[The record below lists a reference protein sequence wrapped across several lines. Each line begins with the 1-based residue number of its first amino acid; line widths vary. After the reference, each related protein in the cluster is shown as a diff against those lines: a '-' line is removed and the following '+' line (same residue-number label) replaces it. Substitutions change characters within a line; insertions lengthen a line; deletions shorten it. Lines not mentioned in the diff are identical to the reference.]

1 MFLAQVISLQVQ
13 YSVTILQFSWRCG
26 IQRKISKEQK
36 VCHIKLLVFTMIPAM
51 LFFFLNMPLN
61 FSLSPEQVN
70 GGGED
75 YGGIIYL
82 FFLFKAVPA
91 AHGHSQARG

>member
-1 MFLAQVISLQVQ
+1 MPYQTLSFYHDTSYA
-13 YSVTILQFSWRCG
+13 
-26 IQRKISKEQK
+26 
-36 VCHIKLLVFTMIPAM
+36 
-51 LFFFLNMPLN
+51 FFFLNMPLN